1 MCTPEEVAKAA
12 GDEARHWLGSPHR
25 RRQHGG
31 SIPAP
36 TAGAPGGRAPWTVV
50 VANCGLRLPER
61 RRSGPRRGE
70 ARRGEAARG
79 CTRASPFLFF
89 SLDPETGIDLDEFA
103 TELAELT

>member
-1 MCTPEEVAKAA
+1 MDRGGGELRAA
-12 GDEARHWLGSPHR
+12 
-25 RRQHGG
+25 
-31 SIPAP
+31 
-36 TAGAPGGRAPWTVV
+36 APGEAAEWAP
-50 VANCGLRLPER
+50 
-61 RRSGPRRGE
+61 

>member
-1 MCTPEEVAKAA
+1 V
-12 GDEARHWLGSPHR
+12 
-25 RRQHGG
+25 
-31 SIPAP
+31 
-36 TAGAPGGRAPWTVV
+36 
-50 VANCGLRLPER
+50 
-61 RRSGPRRGE
+61 GPGE